1 LPDAKTRVILGLHA
15 IYQNHRRVTWA
26 DEHQEHQPGARG
38 PKMAQGLLPLRDLGG
53 GNGGPTTSACDAI
66 IAAMAE
72 TEQKQPGMV
81 PDELKF
87 EPKSKGLTTVRKK
100 KPKELAVITECCTG
114 CAGSPACV
122 EYCPVEDCMF
132 WVPDEDHPPFGRIQV
147 DPILCIGCK
156 KCISKGP
163 DGCFLD
169 GCPWD
174 AIVMVD
180 TTEVEKEVGVMP
192 Y

>member
-1 LPDAKTRVILGLHA
+1 MIESAGLWKTAPNTVFSAKLAQIARWPKRVFRYNAPTSVQGSHRMASDAV
-15 IYQNHRRVTWA
+15 
-26 DEHQEHQPGARG
+26 AR
-38 PKMAQGLLPLRDLGG
+38 
-53 GNGGPTTSACDAI
+53 
-66 IAAMAE
+66 
-72 TEQKQPGMV
+72 GMV
-81 PDELKF
+81 PEEMKE
-87 EPKSKGLTTVRKK
+87 EPRSQGQNYPRKK

-132 WVPDEDHPPFGRIQV
+132 WVSDEDHPPFGRIQV

-156 KCISKGP
+156 KCTSKGP
-163 DGCFLD
+163 DGAFLD

-180 TTEVEKEVGVMP
+180 TTEVEKQVGVMP